1 MGLSRFNSLDAV
13 GASLDGG
20 VEVEEYEEGV
30 KDSVGVEEG
39 MKDVLEDR
47 VTVKEKDASLFV
59 GGVMIVEGEA
69 EGEGLSV
76 GPSVSLPVS
85 SSVGRVGATVDESCT
100 LGPPKSPSTTGE
112 ADDGSITND
121 DATDGI
127 LEGEGGE

>member
-1 MGLSRFNSLDAV
+1 M
-13 GASLDGG
+13 
-20 VEVEEYEEGV
+20 EGV

-59 GGVMIVEGEA
+59 GGVMIVEE
-69 EGEGLSV
+69 EEGLSV

-85 SSVGRVGATVDESCT
+85 SSVGRVGVTVDESCT

-112 ADDGSITND
+112 ADGSITKND
-121 DATDGI
+121 STDGI
-127 LEGEGGE
+127 LEGGGVE